1 MANDVEAHL
10 LVAQRY
16 RLEML
21 LGRGGMGEVYRAL
34 DLETNERVAVKR
46 LRFKGTDVDKVNRT
60 RFGREITTALTL
72 EHPHIVRA
80 IDGGEDDHGLFLVM
94 EHLEGVELGDHL
106 QVHPRF
112 EWERAVALARHL
124 CSALG
129 YVHSRKI
136 LHRDVKADNAM
147 LVGLDT
153 PTERLVLIDFGIARG
168 VDQLTMLTS
177 SGMLVGTAMYC
188 APEQIAGLIIDHRAD
203 LYAFGVL
210 LFRMLTGVM
219 PFEGPELPRVIYAHM
234 HTPPPSVKLFAP
246 SVPDALEHLV
256 HRCLAKD
263 PSARFENADALLR
276 ALSELID
283 APVDDGAGPLLE
295 ADAGPSLSPE
305 AMLEFVEEPRSYDG
319 GPAKPL
325 TDEVL
330 RPINRPRAGRL
341 LLQLQGQASHDIR
354 AVTVLAWAARL
365 SPFFDAGHIT
375 LQRIARLLERSLADL
390 VRLRGQVTFAVR
402 NQALWLNGERVEVGL
417 GDDDL
422 GAQLARLLELRG
434 LEGVVV
440 LRSPT
445 TADIGLFLRLL
456 RTGNP
461 AGLDGLTTMRVV
473 FSPTGGQG
481 VVRPANPLEAWK
493 RVVSGIAS
501 FIEDA
506 SRGLPFDSFGALQL
520 ADVVVAEAQRPGR
533 RLMGVTGHFS
543 GTDSLAA
550 QAANAAFSAAAM
562 ALDLG
567 LSPSRIRDVAHLAV
581 STSVGMIQVYPL
593 AFSNPDQLS
602 TEERSLLRQT
612 PVSVIRE
619 ALSEAE
625 AGPAVWRRMVL
636 GYELSSEMSRGL
648 DESLGRGELL
658 QLAPSVPTRLVFAA
672 IAWWGLRAPRPGLV
686 ASTPQEIAALMRG
699 VLRLRLD
706 GMSVA
711 ALERALADAESV
723 RAEGLLPGAEAAV
736 VGWQP
741 QPGSLKKVVEQS
753 DDVWKPLAA
762 LMQSLVS
769 TGLETRERI
778 LPLLLPVI
786 DVLLMQ
792 DELGTL
798 NGFIRTLKQLGG
810 NQDDAFEVNLA
821 RDLVKHL
828 SDDECVAL
836 LTQVLND
843 GPPKDPREFARLL
856 SLLAPDQVPSLLR
869 LLDLVTHEASQAALF
884 DSFAVLARTDPVPF
898 VKMAEEAAE
907 PRAVELIAVLARA
920 RDRNTMALVHV
931 WWPKAAA
938 RSRARM
944 LDAVA
949 RLGSGDAMA
958 FLGKTLKDPAP
969 QLRLA
974 VIDALSRT
982 QVPEANQVLLDVLTQ
997 PGFSDRMPPE
1007 RQALFEAIALRG
1019 EPAGMQALQK
1029 IVLEKPPLL
1038 NRGRFNEDR
1047 KLLIDA
1053 LVKVGG
1059 LPVMQLLQT
1068 LSVDQRQAADV
1079 KDTAAQACSLLR
1091 RTIGGAR

>member
-1 MANDVEAHL
+1 MAHDVDVHQ
-10 LVAQRY
+10 LVAGRY
-16 RLEML
+16 RLETL

-46 LRFKGTDVDKVNRT
+46 LRFKGTDVDKVNRA

-72 EHPHIVRA
+72 EHPNIVKA
-80 IDGGEDDHGLFLVM
+80 LDGGEDDHGLFLVM

-112 EWERAVALARHL
+112 EWERAVSLGRHV

-136 LHRDVKADNAM
+136 LHRDVKADNVV
-147 LVGLDT
+147 LVGEGS
-153 PTERLVLIDFGIARG
+153 PSERLVLIDFGIARG

-246 SVPDALEHLV
+246 SVPDALEQVV

-263 PSARFENADALLR
+263 PSARFENAEALLR
-276 ALSELID
+276 ALGELVD
-283 APVDDGAGPLLE
+283 APVDDGLGPIVE
-295 ADAGPSLSPE
+295 ADAGPTLSPE
-305 AMLEFVEEPRSYDG
+305 AMLEFVEEPRSFTP

-325 TDEVL
+325 TDEVQ

-341 LLQLQGQASHDIR
+341 LLQLQGQTSHDIR

-365 SPFFDAGHIT
+365 SPFFDSGHVT
-375 LQRIARLLERSLADL
+375 LQRITRLLERSLAEL
-390 VRLRGQVTFAVR
+390 VRQRGQVTFAVQQ
-402 NQALWLNGERVEVGL
+402 QALFLNGERIEVGL

-422 GAQLARLLELRG
+422 GAQLARLLTLRG
-434 LEGVVV
+434 LEGVMV
-440 LRSPT
+440 LRTPT
-445 TADIGLFLRLL
+445 TADIELFLRLL

-473 FSPTGGQG
+473 FSPTAGQG
-481 VVRPANPLEAWK
+481 IVRPANPLEAWK
-493 RVVSGIAS
+493 RVVTGIAT

-520 ADVVVAEAQRPGR
+520 ADVVVSEAHRPGR
-533 RLMGVTGHFS
+533 RLMGVTGRFD
-543 GTDSLAA
+543 GIESLAA

-567 LSPSRIRDVAHLAV
+567 LSPARIRDVAHLAV

-612 PVSVIRE
+612 PVSVIRD

-672 IAWWGLRAPRPGLV
+672 VAWWGLRSPRPGLA

-711 ALERALADAESV
+711 ALERALADAENV
-723 RAEGLLPGAEAAV
+723 RAEGLFPGAEAAI

-741 QPGSLKKVVEQS
+741 QAGAVKKVVES
-753 DDVWKPLAA
+753 GDDVWKPLAA

-884 DSFAVLARTDPVPF
+884 DSFAVLARTDPAPF
-898 VKMAEEAAE
+898 VKMAQEAAE

-920 RDRNTMALVHV
+920 RDRNTMGLVHG

-997 PGFSDRMPPE
+997 PGFSERIAPE

-1029 IVLEKPPLL
+1029 VVLEKPPLL

-1059 LPVMQLLQT
+1059 LPVMQLLHA
-1068 LSVDQRQAADV
+1068 LSQDQRQAAEV
-1079 KDTAAQACSLLR
+1079 RETATQACSLLR